1 MLVAVVDIVSG
12 SEAGM
17 LCTKQRTVQANRPGL
32 TKKRKPKSQRRW
44 APSRPNKPCS
54 KTEPTQAVTRRLLG
68 FPTRVSHDRSHRL
81 AIPGLRQTGSG
92 VTLARVGD
100 LGDLACWLA

>member
-17 LCTKQRTVQANRPGL
+17 LCTKQRTVQANRPRPHKE
-32 TKKRKPKSQRRW
+32 KKNQRVKGGG

-54 KTEPTQAVTRRLLG
+54 KN
-68 FPTRVSHDRSHRL
+68 
-81 AIPGLRQTGSG
+81 
-92 VTLARVGD
+92 
-100 LGDLACWLA
+100 